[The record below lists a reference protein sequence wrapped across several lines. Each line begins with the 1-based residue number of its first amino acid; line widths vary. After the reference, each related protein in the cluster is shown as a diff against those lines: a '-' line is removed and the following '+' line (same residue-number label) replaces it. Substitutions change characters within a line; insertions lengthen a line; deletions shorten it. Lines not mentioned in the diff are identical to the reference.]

1 MSLFDQL
8 GQQPARNMNPMQV
21 LSQLRSD
28 PIGVLKQMGMTI
40 PAGMNDPRQI
50 LNHLLQSGQVG
61 NGRYQ
66 AAMQMLQSMGRR

>member
-1 MSLFDQL
+1 MSIYDQL
-8 GQQPARNMNPMQV
+8 GQRPNPIQM
-21 LSQLRSD
+21 LSQIKQN
-28 PIGVLKQMGMTI
+28 PAAVLQQMGMTI

-66 AAMQMLQSMGRR
+66 QAMQMISRMKH